1 MKINTQ
7 TVNFNADATL
17 IDFLDNRVQKLDM
30 FFDHIIDVD
39 VFLKVENTSEK
50 ENKIAAHLAVL
61 LTFLILI
68 GLIKP
73 FIASLGREDLMA
85 TLRVG
90 LMIAS
95 TVWAMISFIQSFRA
109 ARKARKA

>member
-39 VFLKVENTSEK
+39 VFLKVENTSVK
-50 ENKIAAHLAVL
+50 ENKIAEFKVHVPKDS
-61 LTFLILI
+61 I
-68 GLIKP
+68 
-73 FIASLGREDLMA
+73 
-85 TLRVG
+85 V
-90 LMIAS
+90 
-95 TVWAMISFIQSFRA
+95 V
-109 ARKARKA
+109 